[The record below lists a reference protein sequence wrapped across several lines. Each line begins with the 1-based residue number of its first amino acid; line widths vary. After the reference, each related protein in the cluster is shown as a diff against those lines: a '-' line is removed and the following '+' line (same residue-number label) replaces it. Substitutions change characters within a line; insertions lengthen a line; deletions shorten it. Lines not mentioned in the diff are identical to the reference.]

1 MIVAAPPGHY
11 INKTIA
17 SALVFVV
24 VNLGVTANGTYEWYA
39 HRFGTDKVKG
49 KARMIPLI
57 W

>member
-1 MIVAAPPGHY
+1 MIAAAPPGQY
-11 INKTIA
+11 VNKTIA

-24 VNLGVTANGTYEWYA
+24 VNLGVTANGTYGWYA
-39 HRFGTDKVKG
+39 QHFGQDKVKG